1 MKSFLSLGMG
11 KPAPLLE
18 SPKPASGILPHG
30 EEDALANLWVDIIKS
45 ETACCKLISEVRN
58 YRDSIKEVQ
67 EAEEK
72 LLKDLGASGLGA
84 VSPQLQQA
92 SDEYLSVVMEMKS
105 KSEETSAGVQE
116 VLGDPIKQ
124 YHVLFEPL
132 DALRKRRDAQLMV
145 VQKCQDK
152 LDKLKLKGKRN
163 TDVIVEREAA
173 MAVLRELN
181 GKLLKEAK
189 HFHDLRQPYLQP
201 CILAYVQS
209 QVDYYGTANA
219 QFNSQVQISRG
230 VHQIKDSEYEALMG
244 EQLNKIKSLNIVDA

>member
-11 KPAPLLE
+11 KLAPVLE

-30 EEDALANLWVDIIKS
+30 EEDSLANLWVDIIKA

-58 YRDSIKEVQ
+58 YRDSIKDVQ

-72 LLKDLGASGLGA
+72 LLKDLGASGLGS

-92 SDEYLSVVMEMKS
+92 CDEYLSVVTEMKS

-116 VLGDPIKQ
+116 VMGDPIKQ
-124 YHVLFEPL
+124 YHALYEPL

-163 TDVIVEREAA
+163 TDVIVERESA
-173 MAVLRELN
+173 MTVLRELN

-189 HFHDLRQPYLQP
+189 QFHDLRQPYLQP
-201 CILAYVQS
+201 CILAYVQT

-244 EQLNKIKSLNIVDA
+244 EHLKKIKSLNIVAA